1 MITINHGSLKL
12 LAIFATVID
21 SGSFAAAAR
30 RLHSSRS
37 RVSEQVSQLE
47 SQLNVRLLQRSTRQL
62 KLTQEGEKILQHAR
76 QLDGILQ
83 NIEADLTDTEPSG
96 RVTLTMNHDI
106 AHKFILPKLDKLAQR
121 YPKISLDLIVDD
133 NPLDLIE
140 QQIDLAIRI
149 GFIRDES
156 LVARILHQERFAL
169 FASPTL
175 LAQYGMPNT
184 VAELEAMPWL
194 MLKQTAEQGAQ
205 MLFDNEEP
213 VVIQPLQHHSCNSP
227 YLLQQM
233 VVSGLGV
240 AILLPSTVQQE
251 ISDGKLVTLCE
262 SLHSEPLVFSLVYP
276 SRRQV
281 PQRTRAVIDFLLSE
295 SLFHL

>member
-1 MITINHGSLKL
+1 MITINHNSLKL

-83 NIEADLTDTEPSG
+83 NIEAELTDTEPSG

-213 VVIQPLQHHSCNSP
+213 VVIQPLQHQSCNSP

-240 AILLPSTVQQE
+240 ATLLPSTVQQE

-295 SLFHL
+295 SLFEV

>member
-1 MITINHGSLKL
+1 MITINHNSLKL

-47 SQLNVRLLQRSTRQL
+47 LQLNVRLLQRSTRQL
-62 KLTQEGEKILQHAR
+62 KLTQEGERVLQHAR
-76 QLDGILQ
+76 QLKGILQ
-83 NIEADLTDTEPSG
+83 HVEAELTDTEPSG

-106 AHKFILPKLDKLAQR
+106 AHKFVVPKLDKLAQR
-121 YPKISLDLIVDD
+121 YPQISLDLIVDD
-133 NPLDLIE
+133 DPLDLIE

-169 FASPTL
+169 FASPALLEKHDTPRTL
-175 LAQYGMPNT
+175 E
-184 VAELEAMPWL
+184 ELEAMPWL
-194 MLKQTAEQGAQ
+194 MLKQTAERGAQ
-205 MLFDNEEP
+205 MLYHHEEP
-213 VVIQPLQHHSCNSP
+213 VVLQPQQHHSCNSP
-227 YLLQQM
+227 YLLQHM

-240 AILLPSTVQQE
+240 ATLLPSTVQTE
-251 ISDGKLVTLCE
+251 INEGKLVRIFE

-281 PQRTRAVIDFLLSE
+281 PQRTRAVIDFLLSD
-295 SLFHL
+295 SLFEV

>member
-1 MITINHGSLKL
+1 MITINHNSLKL

-37 RVSEQVSQLE
+37 RISEQVSQLE

-62 KLTQEGEKILQHAR
+62 KLTQEGEKVLQHAR
-76 QLDGILQ
+76 QLTGILQ
-83 NIEADLTDTEPSG
+83 HIEAQLTDPEPSG

-121 YPKISLDLIVDD
+121 YPQISLDLIVDD
-133 NPLDLIE
+133 DPLDLIE

-149 GFIRDES
+149 GFVRDES
-156 LVARILHQERFAL
+156 LVARLLHQERFVL

-175 LAQYGMPNT
+175 LAQHGIPNT
-184 VAELEAMPWL
+184 LSELEAMPWL
-194 MLKQTAEQGAQ
+194 ELKQTAEQGTQ
-205 MLFDNEEP
+205 LLYRNDEP
-213 VVIQPLQHHSCNSP
+213 VIIHPQRYHSCNSP

-233 VVSGLGV
+233 VASGLGV
-240 AILLPSTVQQE
+240 ATLLPSTVQQE
-251 ISDGKLVTLCE
+251 VEQGTLIRIFE
-262 SLHSEPLVFSLVYP
+262 QLQSEPLVFSLVYP

-295 SLFHL
+295 SLFTS

>member
-1 MITINHGSLKL
+1 MITINHNSLKL

-62 KLTQEGEKILQHAR
+62 KLTQEGEKVLQHAR
-76 QLDGILQ
+76 QLGGILQ
-83 NIEADLTDTEPSG
+83 HIEAELTDTEPSG

-106 AHKFILPKLDKLAQR
+106 AHKFILPKLDKLTQR
-121 YPKISLDLIVDD
+121 YPQISLDLIIDD
-133 NPLDLIE
+133 DPLDLIE

-175 LAQYGMPNT
+175 LALYGMPET
-184 VAELEAMPWL
+184 LAELEAMPWL

-205 MLFDNEEP
+205 MLFDNGEP
-213 VVIQPLQHHSCNSP
+213 VVIQPQRHHSCNSP

-240 AILLPSTVQQE
+240 ATLLPSTVQQE

-262 SLHSEPLVFSLVYP
+262 FLHSEQLVFSLVYP

-295 SLFHL
+295 SLFQF